1 MSTLSFK
8 SFFEDYKGPGGM
20 FDNLGIP
27 RNKMAAV
34 VAGGVFMIGDD
45 KSGQVVINGKTYSAP
60 LMARIERDDD
70 YQEDDQGNFLSGNM
84 VIMPGT
90 MSTQTNKI
98 AVKDGDDMAQAPEEA
113 EEEKIHI
120 NAERLKD
127 LLGLGFPD
135 PAAAAAA
142 GGEMGG
148 MGGLGG
154 AGLPGG
160 GMM

>member
-1 MSTLSFK
+1 MSKLSFK

-27 RNKMAAV
+27 RDKMAAV
-34 VAGGVFMIGDD
+34 IAGGVFMIGDD

-70 YQEDDQGNFLSGNM
+70 YQEDEKGNFQSGNM

-98 AVKDGDDMAQAPEEA
+98 GVKDGDDMTQAPDSGEETV
-113 EEEKIHI
+113 HI
-120 NAERLKD
+120 TAERLKE

-135 PAAAAAA
+135 PAQAAADP
-142 GGEMGG
+142 M
-148 MGGLGG
+148 G

>member
-1 MSTLSFK
+1 MRTLSFK
-8 SFFEDYKGPGGM
+8 AFLEDYKGPGGM

-27 RNKMAAV
+27 RDKMAAV

-45 KSGQVVINGKTYSAP
+45 KSGQVTINGKTYSAP

-70 YQEDDQGNFLSGNM
+70 YQEDDQGNFQSGNM

-90 MSTQTNKI
+90 MPTQTNKV
-98 AVKDGDDMAQAPEEA
+98 AVKDGDDMAQAPEA
-113 EEEKIHI
+113 GEETVHI
-120 NAERLKD
+120 NAERLKG

-142 GGEMGG
+142 GGDPMGG
-148 MGGLGG
+148 MGGGM
-154 AGLPGG
+154 P

>member
-1 MSTLSFK
+1 MITFSFK
-8 SFFEDYKGPGGM
+8 TFLEEYKGPGGM

-27 RNKMAAV
+27 RDKMAAV
-34 VAGGVFMIGDD
+34 ISGGVFMIGDD

-60 LMARIERDDD
+60 LMVRIEKDEDYQQDDD
-70 YQEDDQGNFLSGNM
+70 GNFISGNM

-90 MSTQTNKI
+90 MPTHSNK
-98 AVKDGDDMAQAPEEA
+98 VGMKDGDDMVQAPESN
-113 EEEKIHI
+113 EEEKVHI

-142 GGEMGG
+142 GGMMGG
-148 MGGLGG
+148 MPGG
-154 AGLPGG
+154 AGLPGM
-160 GMM
+160 GM

>member
-1 MSTLSFK
+1 MGTLSFK
-8 SFFEDYKGPGGM
+8 AFFEDYKGPGGM

-27 RNKMAAV
+27 RDKMAAV
-34 VAGGVFMIGDD
+34 IAGGVFMIGDD
-45 KSGQVVINGKTYSAP
+45 KSGQVTINGKTYSAP

-70 YQEDDQGNFLSGNM
+70 YQEDDQGNFQSGNM

-90 MSTQTNKI
+90 MPTQTNKI
-98 AVKDGDDMAQAPEEA
+98 AVKDGDDMAQAPEDSG
-113 EEEKIHI
+113 EETVHI
-120 NAERLKD
+120 NAERLKE

-142 GGEMGG
+142 GGDPMGG
-148 MGGLGG
+148 GM
-154 AGLPGG
+154 PGG